1 MSVDDFKTI
10 LLVFIQSF
18 SNSSV
23 LKQFIYLYYSMS
35 INGNNVRVLNIDETA
50 RKMFFKSALLSCRS
64 MKINELFENI
74 IEM

>member
-1 MSVDDFKTI
+1 
-10 LLVFIQSF
+10 
-18 SNSSV
+18 
-23 LKQFIYLYYSMS
+23 MS